1 MPKLPLPPEAEALLG
16 KANPA
21 VIGTVRADGSPHTA
35 VTWYLWES
43 GRVLVNMAATRVR
56 LRHIKRDPRVSLTVM
71 DSQSWYRQVTVFGNA
86 VEIYDDKDLADID
99 RLSLRYTR
107 NPYRNRE
114 DARVSAWIEVEGWYG
129 WENASAWPAQD

>member
-1 MPKLPLPPEAEALLG
+1 MPKLPLPPEAEELLS

-35 VTWYLWES
+35 VTWYLWDN
-43 GRVLVNMAATRVR
+43 GRVLVNMAATRIR
-56 LRHIKRDPRVSLTVM
+56 LKHIERDPRVSLTVL
-71 DSQSWYRQVTVFGNA
+71 DSQSWYRQVTVFGRV
-86 VEIYDDKDLADID
+86 VETYDDTDLADID

-107 NPYRNRE
+107 NPYRNRK
-114 DARVSAWIEVEGWYG
+114 DARVSAWIEVQGWYG

>member
-1 MPKLPLPPEAEALLG
+1 MPKLPLPREAEELLG

-35 VTWYLWES
+35 VTWYLWEN

-114 DARVSAWIEVEGWYG
+114 DARVSAWVEVEGWYG
-129 WENASAWPAQD
+129 WENASAWPASS